1 MIFKLLGYE
10 KVDIVFTPLHGF
22 HCYSQ
27 TMSVDDE
34 ITLIQAEF
42 GKDKKMLVDAYMDL
56 PESVAQGFWTI
67 YQEYEDARKSLSRE
81 RMKIIN
87 DYLNEF
93 DSIGETEADDLAK
106 RTIKNDQKLAN
117 LHAKYYKKFK
127 KVSSALDAAKFLQV
141 DTYIH
146 NTIRNLM
153 QQELPFIGEEN

>member
-1 MIFKLLGYE
+1 MKKWILFL
-10 KVDIVFTPLHGF
+10 PLCMAFIANGA
-22 HCYSQ
+22 YSQ

-93 DSIGETEADDLAK
+93 DSIGEAEADDLAK

-153 QQELPFIGEEN
+153 QQELPFIGEEI